1 MVIEMLGQYVLEN
14 STTFFLLEMFEM
26 YAGIY
31 DKTVSII
38 FIKTCCK
45 GKRTEETLEEFQ
57 VF

>member
-1 MVIEMLGQYVLEN
+1 MLGQYVLEN
-14 STTFFLLEMFEM
+14 STTFFLPEMFEM

-38 FIKTCCK
+38 LSKLVCK

>member
-1 MVIEMLGQYVLEN
+1 MFLKTQQL
-14 STTFFLLEMFEM
+14 FFLPEMFEM

-38 FIKTCCK
+38 LSKLVCK